1 MTLYRRVKRADF
13 VYPSGV
19 VEPTVRRIE
28 RRDDGIIG
36 TIMDKLP
43 LAIIA
48 IGAATGLFGYAK
60 FIITGGYG
68 EAISRFK
75 EFGFFSFS
83 SDVFVKSTAGYP
95 YNKFVLIPVLIM
107 LTAALIYC
115 FRLMFST
122 SDRKGIKILSI
133 VMLIAPIVMMAAMVV
148 LQLTGNGLSGDM
160 TGYIGIA
167 MMAMII
173 GGFVIIGKDR
183 NAKEYAK
190 EVRRSAML
198 YFIGIPVLVWLLEN
212 LIGFGSIVIG
222 FLLAGAAIYF
232 IGGLLTTGDSDGGSA
247 VSGGSSGGSSGGF
260 SGGASASGRSD
271 SKSRDLK
278 KKQER
283 LDYLRKQAG
292 EYEYYNMRQAEGAV
306 GYQHFSAAKNREVIR
321 DLNKEASYLEKEI
334 AKMNK

>member
-1 MTLYRRVKRADF
+1 
-13 VYPSGV
+13 
-19 VEPTVRRIE
+19 
-28 RRDDGIIG
+28 
-36 TIMDKLP
+36 MDKLP
-43 LAIIA
+43 LVIIA

-60 FIITGGYG
+60 FIITGGCG

-133 VMLIAPIVMMAAMVV
+133 VMLIAPI
-148 LQLTGNGLSGDM
+148 
-160 TGYIGIA
+160 A

-173 GGFVIIGKDR
+173 GG
-183 NAKEYAK
+183 
-190 EVRRSAML
+190 
-198 YFIGIPVLVWLLEN
+198 LL
-212 LIGFGSIVIG
+212 SV
-222 FLLAGAAIYF
+222 
-232 IGGLLTTGDSDGGSA
+232 GDSDGGSA
-247 VSGGSSGGSSGGF
+247 VSGGSLGGSSGGF

-283 LDYLRKQAG
+283 LDYLKKQAG
-292 EYEYYNMRQAEGAV
+292 EYEYYNMRQAEGAA